1 MSKRAA
7 QTPAQSLP
15 RIAGRSARRSLV
27 DEAYHTLRER
37 ILTSELPPGH
47 QMLEE
52 EAALQ
57 LQMSRTP
64 VREALIRLEREG
76 LVRFVPRR
84 GVQVV
89 PLSARDMREIN
100 ELLSCLEATAAEK
113 LASRR
118 LSSEELAQFDAAI
131 AAMDAA
137 LEADDMAAWSEADYR
152 FHCLLLE
159 LCDNSRL
166 HAVARMFLDQ
176 AHRFRRQSINM
187 REKPVYS
194 TVNHAAVVEAIRR
207 GDPQTAVEIHR
218 SHKRRW
224 ARELDDLLSRMPDVE
239 D

>member
-1 MSKRAA
+1 MAKRMDP
-7 QTPAQSLP
+7 PASP
-15 RIAGRSARRSLV
+15 RPTRRSLV
-27 DEAYHTLRER
+27 DEAYATLRRR
-37 ILTSELPPGH
+37 ICDGDLPPGH

-52 EAALQ
+52 EAAQQ

-84 GVQVV
+84 GVQIV
-89 PLSARDMREIN
+89 PLSARDLREIN

-118 LSSEELAQFDAAI
+118 LSAEELALFDASI

-137 LEADDMAAWSEADYR
+137 LEADDMDAWSEADYR

-166 HAVARMFLDQ
+166 HAVARNFLDQ
-176 AHRFRRQSINM
+176 AHRFRRRSTRL

-224 ARELDDLLSRMPDVE
+224 TRELNDLLTRMPDVE
-239 D
+239 E

>member
-1 MSKRAA
+1 MAKRVTQPSLNEPALAA
-7 QTPAQSLP
+7 ARP
-15 RIAGRSARRSLV
+15 ARRSLV
-27 DEAYHTLRER
+27 DEAYQTLRER

-52 EAALQ
+52 EAAVELN
-57 LQMSRTP
+57 MSRTP

-84 GVQVV
+84 GIQVV

-113 LASRR
+113 LASRK
-118 LSSEELAQFDAAI
+118 LSSGELAQFDAAI

-137 LEADDMAAWSEADYR
+137 LEANDMAAWSEADYR

-166 HAVARMFLDQ
+166 TSVARMFLDQ
-176 AHRFRRQSINM
+176 AHRFRRQSIDL

-224 ARELDDLLSRMPDVE
+224 TRELDGLLSRMPDVE